1 MTLNKRVKSISS
13 ILSSVLL
20 TLFGLMIIT
29 FMIGRVMP
37 VDPVIAAVGDNAPED
52 VIVRVRAEMGLDQP
66 LVVQFFHYV
75 SQVLHGDFGN
85 SILTRNPVWIDI
97 KRVFP
102 ATFELATAALILAAL
117 IGIPLG
123 VWAAV
128 KQGKLTDQIIRVVCL
143 AGHSVPVFMLALI
156 SLLVFYA
163 TLGVAPGPG
172 RQDIIYDGMITQVT
186 GLMTVDTLLA
196 GEWDA
201 FYDAIAH
208 MVQPVCILAYFSM
221 AYITRMTR
229 AFMIDALKGEYVITA
244 RAKGLSAMTVI
255 WGHAFPTVAVQ
266 LVTVLALTYAGL
278 LEGAVVTETVFSW
291 PGLGQYL
298 TVSLMNADMNPVV
311 GATLLIGFIYVALN
325 LLADVLY
332 RVMDPRVR

>member
-128 KQGKLTDQIIRVVCL
+128 KQGKITDQVIRVVCL

-196 GEWDA
+196 GDWDA

-244 RAKGLSAMTVI
+244 RAKGLSARTVI

>member
-1 MTLNKRVKSISS
+1 MRKLQKLTGVLG
-13 ILSSVLL
+13 SVLI

-37 VDPVIAAVGDNAPED
+37 VDPVIAAVGDNAPEA
-52 VIVRVRAEMGLDQP
+52 VIQRVRAEMGLDQP
-66 LVVQFFHYV
+66 LIVQFYHYIV
-75 SQVLHGDFGN
+75 QVLHGDLGN
-85 SILTRNPVWIDI
+85 SILTRNPVTFDI
-97 KRVFP
+97 ARYFP
-102 ATFELATAALILAAL
+102 ATLELATFALIISAI

-128 KQGKLTDQIIRVVCL
+128 RQGSWIDQTIRVICL
-143 AGHSVPVFMLALI
+143 AGHSVPVFVLALI

-163 TLGVAPGPG
+163 TLGIAPGPG
-172 RQDIIYDGMITQVT
+172 RQDIIYEGMITHVT
-186 GLMTVDTLLA
+186 GIMTIDTLLD
-196 GEWDA
+196 GDWDA
-201 FYDAIAH
+201 FVDAVKH
-208 MVQPVCILAYFSM
+208 MIQPVVILAYFSM

-229 AFMIDALKGEYVITA
+229 AFMLDALKGEYVITA
-244 RAKGLSAMTVI
+244 RAKGLSLKAVI
-255 WGHAFPTVAVQ
+255 WKHAFPTVAVQ

-311 GATLLIGFIYVALN
+311 GATLLIGVIYVGLN
-325 LLADVLY
+325 LLADILYKVL
-332 RVMDPRVR
+332 DPRVR